1 MSRGSALAVILTAT
15 LSSVAIHSQASTDD
29 SAPKPAREKQSGS
42 PAVGTAGY
50 VQKALGKSVDLKLM
64 DASLEAVV
72 KELGKQASLT
82 IHIDDRALEEVGMDA
97 SDLKV
102 SKTLNGL
109 SLRSV
114 LRNVLRELDLTYMYY
129 EGVLMI
135 TTPEMAEGNLV
146 TTIYPVVDLIGTD
159 ESRPEEFDYDT
170 LIELIT
176 TTVHPESWDEVG
188 GPGSISGYR
197 GTLVLSQTVEVH
209 EDIAQLLAAARK
221 AKKISAEHRDKAPP
235 VGSIPLSAVGKVD
248 ENAAIEKALDKTVE
262 FEFKEVSLDKAVRT
276 LNKDLE
282 TAIEISE
289 RSLDEAGIGK
299 DTPIT
304 ISVRN
309 LKLRQALRLLL
320 RELDLAYYVTDGVLI
335 ISTPEYCEENQIT
348 RAYPILDLVD
358 VGSPA
363 FGLPTGHPTA
373 LYDFDSLIELTTSAI
388 APNTWDEVGGPG
400 SLAVMGAY
408 GFFVITQTY
417 EVHDQIE
424 QFYTTLRSTIPD
436 KGKKVSKKEDDS
448 RVRLAVYV
456 VPSNGPNEKKSQTNK
471 SDEKADAKGNTLQQF
486 GGGGLGGGFGGG
498 RGGFGGGE
506 RTVIY
511 GPAPGEKET
520 LELITTLIE
529 PESWSE
535 RDDVFARAVTG
546 RLVIRHTE
554 SVHRQIK
561 ELATRLGIPNF
572 REVPNRQT
580 NPNVP
585 QRGGFF

>member
-1 MSRGSALAVILTAT
+1 MSRGSALAVMLTAT
-15 LSSVAIHSQASTDD
+15 LSLFAVHSQASADD
-29 SAPKPAREKQSGS
+29 SAREKQSDT
-42 PAVGTAGY
+42 PAVGTAAY
-50 VQKALGKSVDLKLM
+50 VQKALGKPVDLKLM

-72 KELGKQASLT
+72 KELGKQVSLT

-97 SDLKV
+97 SDLKI
-102 SKTLNGL
+102 SKALNGL

-146 TTIYPVVDLIGTD
+146 TTIYEVVDLIGTD

-197 GTLVLSQTVEVH
+197 GALVLSQTVEVH

-235 VGSIPLSAVGKVD
+235 VVSIPLSAVGKVD
-248 ENAAIEKALDKTVE
+248 ENAAIEKALNKTVE

-276 LNKDLE
+276 LSKNLE

-309 LKLRQALRLLL
+309 LKLRQALRLML

-335 ISTPEYCEENQIT
+335 ISTPEYCEQNQIT
-348 RAYPILDLVD
+348 RAYPIMDLVD

-363 FGLPTGHPTA
+363 FGLPAGHSTSQ
-373 LYDFDSLIELTTSAI
+373 YDYDRLIELTTSAI
-388 APNTWDEVGGPG
+388 SPDTWDEVGGPG

-417 EVHDQIE
+417 EVHEQIE
-424 QFYTTLRSTIPD
+424 QFYTTLRQTIPD
-436 KGKKVSKKEDDS
+436 KGKKVAEKKDDG

-456 VPSNGPNEKKSQTNK
+456 VPSNGPKEKKPQTNK
-471 SDEKADAKGNTLQQF
+471 SDEKTEAKGKTLQQYGGGCLGGF
-486 GGGGLGGGFGGG
+486 GGGGGGFGGVEP
-498 RGGFGGGE
+498 R
-506 RTVIY
+506 VIY
-511 GPAPGEKET
+511 GPAPDEEET

-561 ELATRLGIPNF
+561 ELAARLGIPNF
-572 REVPNRQT
+572 REVPNWQT

-585 QRGGFF
+585 QGGGFF